1 MNCTQCGY
9 QNPEG
14 SRFCRQC
21 GTPLQVPVETAPQ
34 PAMPSAPSQPPPPEQ
49 PLQSEPQPQ
58 YQQPPQEAYAP
69 PQTPYAPQPPYAQ
82 QPPLGQA
89 QQPYPYT
96 QPPYTQPPYQA
107 APKKKNTGLII
118 GLVAGGVVLIAAAVV
133 LVLLFMGGTPVT
145 GQWYYEEVNRV
156 LIFSDDNTVIGF
168 SLAGSFEGDYTYDK
182 GKAAGTLDANG
193 DEYSFTVSKDALVLE
208 SADGDDEATFVK
220 LKDDSDAEELVL
232 KAMEGLWSSKEIG
245 EVLEFKDGKVS
256 VYSGY
261 GDFDGAYDYDL
272 EKGEGV
278 FTVNNKD
285 FTFIADYDLI
295 TVQDMG
301 SYTRADSDID
311 INAFVSEFALP
322 IAGMW
327 YDTSGTYGT
336 IEFYKDGTAEV
347 IMFGQPLT
355 ATFTFDAAAGTGTFF
370 SDISGETST
379 MTLSDG
385 VIEIDGI
392 QYTQEVVQ
400 QIGTEDF
407 EATVTGTWYETSGVA
422 GSVTFYDDGSVGMDM
437 YYQYYTG
444 TYTYD
449 PISGEGELYLDTID
463 AGTSFYV
470 QDGTLFIE
478 DSAYTRDYSAPATGI
493 VGMWYETTGEASSIN
508 FYDDGSVLMN
518 AYDMQMIGTYVFDVT
533 TDSGTMTLSFA
544 DEPMT
549 VDIYLHQGILD
560 VDGIQ
565 YTQNYVE

>member
-21 GTPLQVPVETAPQ
+21 GTPLQAPVETAPQ
-34 PAMPSAPSQPPPPEQ
+34 PATSSAPPQPLQPEQPPLSEQ

-58 YQQPPQEAYAP
+58 YQQSPQEAYAP
-69 PQTPYAPQPPYAQ
+69 PQPPYAP

-89 QQPYPYT
+89 QQPY
-96 QPPYTQPPYQA
+96 PYTQPPYQA

-156 LIFSDDNTVIGF
+156 LIFSDDNTVIGY

-220 LKDDSDAEELVL
+220 LQDDSDAEELVL

-285 FTFIADYDLI
+285 FAFNADYDLI
-295 TVQDMG
+295 TVKDTG

-311 INAFVSEFALP
+311 IKAFVSEFAMP
-322 IAGMW
+322 IMGMW

-347 IMFGQPLT
+347 VMFGQPLT
-355 ATFTFDAAAGTGTFF
+355 ATYTFDAAAGTGTFF
-370 SDISGETST
+370 TDISGETST
-379 MTLSDG
+379 MKLSGG

-392 QYTQEVVQ
+392 KYTQEVVQ
-400 QIGTEDF
+400 QMGPEDIQ
-407 EATVTGTWYETSGVA
+407 ATMAGTWYETSGVL

-437 YYQYYTG
+437 YSQYYTG

-449 PISGEGELYLDTID
+449 PISGEGELYLDTIG

-470 QDGTLFIE
+470 QDYTLFIE
-478 DSAYTRDYSAPATGI
+478 DSAYTRDYVAPTTGI
-493 VGMWYETTGEASSIN
+493 AGMWYETTGEASSIN

-544 DEPMT
+544 DEPLT

-560 VDGIQ
+560 VDGVQ